1 MSLFSHRPAA
11 TAAPVMDTQPARPP
25 ELDLQQPTD
34 FATATFALG

>member
-1 MSLFSHRPAA
+1 MSLFSHRPATTA
-11 TAAPVMDTQPARPP
+11 TPVMDTKPASRP